1 MYVVLE
7 WLGVESPA
15 PNRLFSRGNRMVAQR
30 PKARKEANPHYL
42 PICRWCDRPI
52 ESPAL
57 IEDTL
62 AIVGK
67 CCPKCEKLLAKR
79 LR

>member
-1 MYVVLE
+1 
-7 WLGVESPA
+7 
-15 PNRLFSRGNRMVAQR
+15 MVAQR

>member
-1 MYVVLE
+1 
-7 WLGVESPA
+7 
-15 PNRLFSRGNRMVAQR
+15 MVAQR
-30 PKARKEANPHYL
+30 PKPKQPANPLHL
-42 PICRWCDRPI
+42 PICRWCDKPI

-67 CCPKCEKLLAKR
+67 CCPKCEKRLAKG